1 VAVLAGAGTAA
12 ASPRA
17 ASLAFSPAPY
27 NYGQVPAGKTASRTF
42 TLANTGGAAT
52 GKLRVQL
59 TGPAAFTITGD
70 TCRHTLKPGKTCTV
84 TVRFAPTS
92 TASLTATL
100 SAAGK
105 KHGAAATDA
114 LTGSGGG
121 LGQSLGGHVY
131 WAVSGAINQANL
143 DGTNPQAAVPGR
155 NSPVGVAVD
164 PSHVYWTDTLTS
176 SNGTLGAVYEANLDG
191 TAPLIIDIGSY
202 SPGGIAVGAGH
213 IYWADTGVAG
223 APGAIWEANLNG
235 THPEVIV
242 PGQESPLGVAVG
254 AGHLYWANNLNGTVN
269 EANLDGTD
277 PQAIVDGQNTPLGV
291 AVDADHLYWTNA
303 GDGTIGEA
311 NLDGTNPQAI
321 VHGQNAP
328 IGLAVGAGHLYW
340 TNGGDGSIGEAN
352 LDGTDPQAIVHG
364 QTSLKGV
371 AVAPP
376 PAAVA
381 FTPAS
386 HDYGQVESGFP
397 VSQTFTLANTGGT
410 GTGALADTLTGPAA
424 FTTTGDTCTGTSLEP
439 GGTCTITVQ
448 FAAASNASLTAILT
462 AAGPNPGATATATLS
477 GVAEVH
483 FLYWTNAAVDSVPND
498 PAGTVNKAD
507 LSGSSPHTL
516 VPGQNEPDGVATGGG
531 HLYWTV
537 NGSIGETNLDGTG
550 AHFVVRGRSASE
562 VAVGNSHL
570 YWTNFGTAA
579 ANSGSVWEA
588 NLDGTGAHSIVPAQP
603 RLMGGIAVNGS
614 HVYWAASSDF
624 SDGHGAIW
632 EANLDGTGA
641 QSIVPG
647 QDDPA
652 GVALDGSHVY
662 WATPIGDG
670 GGPGVLW
677 TANLDGTGSAH
688 LITDQGNPT
697 GVVVDG
703 TRIYWTD
710 IAGGT
715 VNESNIVG
723 PQPHT
728 LVSGQ
733 DNPSSITIGF

>member
-1 VAVLAGAGTAA
+1 MSQGGGSGKRVRMAGTWRRVTAAGVGVLTAVAVLAGAGTAA

-17 ASLAFSPAPY
+17 ASLAFTPAPY
-27 NYGQVPAGKTASRTF
+27 NYGQVPTGKTASRTF
-42 TLANTGGAAT
+42 TLANTGGTAT
-52 GKLRVQL
+52 GKLRVRL
-59 TGPAAFTITGD
+59 TGPTAFTITGD

-92 TASLTATL
+92 AASLTATL

-131 WAVSGAINQANL
+131 WAVPGAINQANL
-143 DGTNPQAAVPGR
+143 DGTSPQAAVPGR
-155 NSPVGVAVD
+155 NSPIGVAVD
-164 PSHVYWTDTLTS
+164 PSNVYWTDTVD
-176 SNGTLGAVYEANLDG
+176 GLGAVYEANLDG
-191 TAPLIIDIGSY
+191 TAPHIISTGSY
-202 SPGGIAVGAGH
+202 SPGGMAVGAGH

-235 THPEVIV
+235 TDPVAIV
-242 PGQESPLGVAVG
+242 PGQESPFGVAVG
-254 AGHLYWANNLNGTVN
+254 AGHLYWANNLDGTVN
-269 EANLDGTD
+269 EANLDGTN
-277 PQAIVDGQNTPLGV
+277 PQAIVPGQNAPFGV
-291 AVDADHLYWTNA
+291 AVGAGHLYWTNA

-321 VHGQNAP
+321 VPGQN
-328 IGLAVGAGHLYW
+328 L
-340 TNGGDGSIGEAN
+340 
-352 LDGTDPQAIVHG
+352 
-364 QTSLKGV
+364 LKGV

-386 HDYGQVESGFP
+386 HDYGQVESGLP

-424 FTTTGDTCTGTSLEP
+424 FAITGDTCTGTSLEP

-448 FAAASNASLTAILT
+448 FAAASNASLTATLS
-462 AAGPNPGATATATLS
+462 AVGPNPGATATATLS

-498 PAGTVNKAD
+498 PAGTVNKAN
-507 LSGSSPHTL
+507 LSGSGPHTV
-516 VPGQNEPDGVATGGG
+516 VPGQNEPGGAATGGG
-531 HLYWTV
+531 HLYWAAD
-537 NGSIGETNLDGTG
+537 GAIGEANLDGTG
-550 AHFVVRGRSASE
+550 AHVVVPGPNAEE

-570 YWTNFGTAA
+570 YWTNSGTGSDEA
-579 ANSGSVWEA
+579 GSVWEA
-588 NLDGTGAHSIVPAQP
+588 NLDGTGAHSIVPGQAK
-603 RLMGGIAVNGS
+603 LMGGIAVNGS

-641 QSIVPG
+641 QAIVPG

-662 WATPIGDG
+662 WATPIGDRG
-670 GGPGVLW
+670 SPGVLW
-677 TANLDGTGSAH
+677 TANLDGTSPAQ

-710 IAGGT
+710 LVDGT

-728 LVSGQ
+728 LFGGQ
-733 DNPSSITIGF
+733 DDPSSITIGF